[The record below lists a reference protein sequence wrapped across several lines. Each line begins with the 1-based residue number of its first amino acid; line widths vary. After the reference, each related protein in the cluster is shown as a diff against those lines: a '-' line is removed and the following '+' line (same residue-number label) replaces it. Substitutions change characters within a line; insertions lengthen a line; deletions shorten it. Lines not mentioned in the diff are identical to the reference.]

1 MTRYAAVAFCAFV
14 LAGCAPAPCPE
25 GKARD
30 NDGQCV
36 ATANVF
42 DQFDKP
48 APSKDEYI
56 AQADDGMVLSDE
68 SIARINA
75 NNERQ
80 ADEAA
85 DRYERRRAERRA
97 DERADRLVEAE
108 RETQAKLDRIGDK
121 LD

>member
-1 MTRYAAVAFCAFV
+1 MTRYAAVALCALV
-14 LAGCAPAPCPE
+14 LAGFAPAPCPE

-30 NDGQCV
+30 NGGQCV

-56 AQADDGMVLSDE
+56 ASHDPVAEFNREQEAKSE
-68 SIARINA
+68 ARRA
-75 NNERQ
+75 RE
-80 ADEAA
+80 DSEWAA
-85 DRYERRRAERRA
+85 DR
-97 DERADRLVEAE
+97 RADRLVEAE

>member
-56 AQADDGMVLSDE
+56 ASRDPVAEFNREQEAKSE
-68 SIARINA
+68 ARRA
-75 NNERQ
+75 RED
-80 ADEAA
+80 AEWAA
-85 DRYERRRAERRA
+85 DR
-97 DERADRLVEAE
+97 RADRLVEAE

-121 LD
+121 L